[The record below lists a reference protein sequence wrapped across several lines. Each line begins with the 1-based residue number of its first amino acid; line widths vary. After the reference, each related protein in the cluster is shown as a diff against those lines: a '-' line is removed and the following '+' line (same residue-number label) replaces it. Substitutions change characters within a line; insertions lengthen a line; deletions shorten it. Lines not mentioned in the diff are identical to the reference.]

1 MAAAPD
7 LNLQPATALAWAHP
21 VVQEWFLTKFG
32 SATEPQ
38 EEGWPVILRGDTT
51 LISAPTGSGKTLA
64 AFLVAIDQLLRL
76 AIEGALAPVTQV
88 VYVSPLKALSNDV
101 QKNLDGP
108 LAEIQQLAAARGY
121 LCPSIRTGVRT
132 GDTLPIERARMLRNP
147 PHILV
152 TTPESLYLLLTAG
165 KSREHLRHVRTVIVD
180 EIHAVADDKR
190 GSHLALSL
198 ERLDALVCGENRLS
212 PGAFTTAVTARVPHP
227 RSAWVGGSS
236 TDRAPQRIGLSATQN
251 PIELVGEFLA
261 GANPETRVPH
271 SSRTDES
278 RPNNSLVPHS
288 SQPHRD
294 EWDADSSRREPV
306 TIIQVGQRRQLDLA
320 IEIPSDELGSVT
332 TNSMWEEV
340 FDKLAAHALNHRST
354 LVFVNTRRLVEKI
367 AFALSER
374 LTPQL
379 GPDCVAAHHG
389 SLARELRL
397 DAEQRLKNG
406 EIRILV
412 ATASLELGI
421 DIGNVDLVC
430 QIASTRAVAVAMQRV
445 GRAGHW
451 RGAIPKGRLFATTR
465 DDLLEQAAL
474 VRKMRAGEL
483 DLLEVP
489 PQPVDVLMQQIV
501 AMVGAEPWEE
511 DALFNVVRRA
521 YPYRKL
527 TRALFDEIVKL
538 LSEGIESSR
547 GRYGAYLLRDGVHR
561 QLHPRRGSRSIAI
574 ANGGAI
580 PDTALFNVILQPEGV
595 QIATLDEHFAVDSGP
610 GDVILLGN
618 TSWRVKRVEAAGRVL
633 VEDAHGAPPSLPF
646 WFGEAP
652 QRTAVLCDGVGE
664 LREHISASTLNVS
677 PTDLGLLSPGNSARV
692 PHPSQSHRDGW
703 GTPATD
709 GHPAITYRGLH
720 PEVAATTAWLMDECG
735 VCASAAQQLIA
746 YIVAGRAVLGAVP
759 SKTTIIAER
768 FFDEGGG
775 MQLIL
780 HAPFGGRLNKAWGLA
795 LRKRF
800 CRGFNFELQ
809 AAATDNG
816 INISLAEQHS
826 FPLADVFHF
835 LTENTAKELLE
846 QAAIASPIFKT
857 RWRWAANRS
866 LQLLRMS
873 KGKRI
878 APQIQRTR
886 SDDLLASVFPQAAAC
901 FETIVG
907 DIQIPDHPLVNE
919 VMQDVLQDAMDL
931 EGLNKVLRGIATGAI
946 RCLAVDTPV
955 PSQFAHE
962 LLNAN
967 PYAFL
972 DEAGLEERRARSVT
986 LRRALPDSVL
996 DGAGRLDQAAIDTV
1010 RSELWPDLRDEHE
1023 LHDLLHSLVALPISF
1038 IDNSTG
1044 APSFAASSQRVG
1056 LTNDVRHWP
1065 HYFDRLTENGRAQIV
1080 DLNGVPCWAATER
1093 LSHIDAL
1100 HVVIPTLSFEKGK
1113 NPLISPEV
1121 TQNLP
1126 LGNDSESVTK
1136 EAAVKQCVQGWVQIL
1151 GPTTAS
1157 DFAERLGLDPT
1168 AIFQAFLAMEMQ
1180 GLLMRGVFERPA
1192 TEEPHAIEWCE
1203 RRILQRIHRLTLA
1216 TARKQVEPVPPAVY
1230 MRWLLGWQHLAPQTQ
1245 LSGEEGVM
1253 AALHQLEGFEAPAV
1267 EWERTLLPARVA
1279 NYSPAWLD
1287 QLCLSGAVGWGRI
1300 SPHPAWSA
1308 GDGGAPRRVIP
1319 TNAAPI
1325 TFYTRE
1331 TAEWLPHALNQ
1342 QSVDEKLL
1350 AAALS
1355 PEALRIRDLLQQ
1367 RGACFAND
1375 LQRITSLTRQETA
1388 HALWELATAGLAAA
1402 DGFDQLRA
1410 LMDPRRK
1417 ATTTETSGKRTTR
1430 TTAGR
1435 WSLLIEPTTKTS
1447 VILSEA
1453 KNPRI
1458 STDAPRNSEEYKNN
1472 LQAAA
1477 IARARRTD
1485 TALESFARMLLARYG
1500 VLFRD
1505 LLARESNAP
1514 KWRELLNILRRLEAR
1529 GEVRG
1534 GRFVTGFGGEQFA
1547 LPEAVES
1554 LRDARKHES
1563 QHEIAVAAAD
1573 PLNLVGIIVPG
1584 ERVPAVPGR
1593 EVRYRN
1599 GSLLID
1605 AAESAKITKAPTT
1618 KTHRFISLIPQ
1629 PLPIKS
1635 APPAPTLF

>member
-1 MAAAPD
+1 MAAAS
-7 LNLQPATALAWAHP
+7 LPAPRPTEALSWAHP
-21 VVQEWFLTKFG
+21 VVQEWFLTEFG

-38 EEGWPVILRGDTT
+38 EEGWPPILRGDTT

-76 AIEGALAPVTQV
+76 AIAGALAPVTQV

-121 LCPSIRTGVRT
+121 LCPPIRTGVRT

-190 GSHLALSL
+190 GAHLALSL

-212 PGAFTTAVTARVPHP
+212 PGAFLTG
-227 RSAWVGGSS
+227 RS
-236 TDRAPQRIGLSATQN
+236 TPPQRIGLSATQN
-251 PIELVGEFLA
+251 PIQLVGKFLTGTTA
-261 GANPETRVPH
+261 RVP
-271 SSRTDES
+271 
-278 RPNNSLVPHS
+278 
-288 SQPHRD
+288 
-294 EWDADSSRREPV
+294 A

-332 TNSMWEEV
+332 TNAMWEEV
-340 FDKLAAHALNHRST
+340 FDKLAGHALAHRST

-374 LTPQL
+374 LTPHL

-389 SLARELRL
+389 SLSRELRL

-421 DIGNVDLVC
+421 DIGNIDLVC

-489 PQPVDVLMQQIV
+489 PQPIDVLMQQIV

-511 DALFNVVRRA
+511 DALYNVLRRA
-521 YPYRKL
+521 YPYRNL
-527 TRALFDEIVKL
+527 TRELFDEIVKL

-574 ANGGAI
+574 SNGGAI

-595 QIATLDEHFAVDSGP
+595 QIATLDEHFAVDSSP
-610 GDVILLGN
+610 GDVVLLGN
-618 TSWRVKRVEAAGRVL
+618 TSWRIQRIEAAGRVL
-633 VEDAHGAPPSLPF
+633 VEDAHGAPPTLPF

-664 LREHISASTLNVS
+664 LREQIAARTPSVS
-677 PTDLGLLSPGNSARV
+677 PADVGAPHLDSEMWVCDATSPQ
-692 PHPSQSHRDGW
+692 HEI
-703 GTPATD
+703 AT
-709 GHPAITYRGLH
+709 
-720 PEVAATTAWLMDECG
+720 TTAWLTENCG
-735 VCASAAQQLIA
+735 ICASAAHQLIA
-746 YIVAGRAVLGAVP
+746 YIVAGRAALGAVP

-780 HAPFGGRLNKAWGLA
+780 HAPFGGRVNKAWGLA

-826 FPLADVFHF
+826 FPLSDVFHF
-835 LTENTAKELLE
+835 LTEQTAKGLLE

-907 DIQIPDHPLVNE
+907 DIQIPNHPLVDE
-919 VMQDVLQDAMDL
+919 VMQDVLQEAMDL
-931 EGLNKVLRGIATGAI
+931 EGLNEILRGIASGAI

-972 DEAGLEERRARSVT
+972 DEAGLEERRTRAVN
-986 LRRALPDSVL
+986 LRRDLPASIA
-996 DGAGRLDQAAIDTV
+996 DGAGRLDQTAIDTV
-1010 RSELWPDLRDEHE
+1010 RRELWPDLRDEHE
-1023 LHDLLHSLVALPISF
+1023 LHDLLHSLVAMPLSF
-1038 IDNSTG
+1038 LEQAKADS
-1044 APSFAASSQRVG
+1044 R
-1056 LTNDVRHWP
+1056 DVRHWP
-1065 HYFDRLTENGRAQIV
+1065 HYFDRLAETGRAQVI
-1080 DLNGVPCWAATER
+1080 DLNGIACWAATER
-1093 LSHIDAL
+1093 LPHISAL
-1100 HVVIPTLSFEKGK
+1100 HHEPVILTLNEVKGK
-1113 NPLISPEV
+1113 NPRISP
-1121 TQNLP
+1121 LP
-1126 LGNDSESVTK
+1126 LPVLPGAAEPVTNES
-1136 EAAVKQCVQGWVQIL
+1136 AIKQCVQGWAQIL
-1151 GPTTAS
+1151 GPTTAVS
-1157 DFAERLGLDPT
+1157 FAQRFGLNPA
-1168 AIFQAFLAMEMQ
+1168 AIFQSFLAMEMQ
-1180 GLLMRGVFERPA
+1180 GLLMRGAFEHPA
-1192 TEEPHAIEWCE
+1192 TQEDHRIEWCE

-1216 TARKQVEPVPPAVY
+1216 TARKQVEPVTPAVY

-1245 LSGEEGVM
+1245 LSGEEGVLT
-1253 AALHQLEGFEAPAV
+1253 ALHQLEGFEAPAA

-1279 NYSPAWLD
+1279 NYDPRWLD

-1300 SPHPAWSA
+1300 SPHPAWFSQSQST
-1308 GDGGAPRRVIP
+1308 GDGGARPRRVIP

-1325 TFYTRE
+1325 TFYIRE
-1331 TAEWLPHALNQ
+1331 TADWLPHALAQ

-1355 PEALRIRDLLQQ
+1355 PEALQIRSLLQQ

-1375 LQRITSLTRQETA
+1375 LQRITGLTRAETA
-1388 HALWELATAGLAAA
+1388 QALWELATAGLAAA

-1417 ATTTETSGKRTTR
+1417 ATTTETPGKRPTR

-1435 WSLLIEPTTKTS
+1435 WSLLNEPTSPGAPSTTVS
-1447 VILSEA
+1447 SSSAGSDEA
-1453 KNPRI
+1453 R
-1458 STDAPRNSEEYKNN
+1458 
-1472 LQAAA
+1472 AAA
-1477 IARARRTD
+1477 QSAAVQRARRTD
-1485 TALESFARMLLARYG
+1485 AALESFARMLLARYG

-1554 LRDARKHES
+1554 LREARKHES
-1563 QHEIAVAAAD
+1563 LHEIVVAAAD
-1573 PLNLVGIIVPG
+1573 PLNLAGIVVPG

-1593 EVRYRN
+1593 DVRYRN
-1599 GSLLID
+1599 GSLLLEVAEGPGNL
-1605 AAESAKITKAPTT
+1605 AANEAPPVASP
-1618 KTHRFISLIPQ
+1618 KKRRFMPPIPQ
-1629 PLPIKS
+1629 RPPAEP